1 MLKTNIKTLKFS
13 IKKTDQGV
21 RVQPIGEHAE
31 EIKSLTGRES
41 WGIGEWNRSLSEG
54 KMKNL
59 MGLGFGITTIEYH

>member
-31 EIKSLTGRES
+31 EIKSLTGRDS
-41 WGIGEWNRSLSEG
+41 WSIMNWDLSCIDGE
-54 KMKNL
+54 MKKL
-59 MGLGFGITTIEYH
+59 EELGFEITIEDQ